1 MVRYIVLFLSSLL
14 FAEDIEILKINRIY
28 DGDTFYVTLAN
39 CVKPDLVCKNIG
51 IRVMGV
57 DTPEMKATSPR
68 EKELAL
74 QARKI
79 TTYFLTDIK
88 NVKLINCQPDK
99 YFRIDCDVV
108 NNQGQYLK
116 DILIENKV
124 GVPYDGGTKVTD
136 WSKM

>member
-1 MVRYIVLFLSSLL
+1 MISLV
-14 FAEDIEILKINRIY
+14 FAEDIEITKINRIY

-39 CVKPDLVCKNIG
+39 CTKPDIVCKNMG
-51 IRVMGV
+51 IRVLGV
-57 DTPEMKATSPR
+57 DTPEMKANNPR

-74 QARKI
+74 QAREI

-108 NNQGQYLK
+108 NNQGQYLR
-116 DILIENKV
+116 DVLIENKV
-124 GVPYDGGTKVTD
+124 GVSYDGGTKVTD
-136 WSKM
+136 WSKF